1 MKCVCVCVYIYIY
14 IYIINIKEIIYLS
27 WDGKTR
33 EGYIDIY
40 IYIYI
45 RRGILFFPF
54 LRPAGK
60 ERH

>member
-1 MKCVCVCVYIYIY
+1 MYIY

-40 IYIYI
+40 IYKE
-45 RRGILFFPF
+45 GDFILPFP
-54 LRPAGK
+54 
-60 ERH
+60 